1 MQHLL
6 SWTSVTV
13 HPEPLQFVHFGPSTS
28 VRYTVSSD
36 TAHFVRSDGD
46 RRDREKAR
54 GEVDNVQR
62 EREITMFPEPAT
74 EQSVVVR
81 DPEILEQMEPGRG
94 RYTFRGMAADGMGS
108 RLGDGQCAQRVL
120 VGDGRDRGV
129 VWTEQALE
137 SGNKLKLKLRA
148 QSDEKYF
155 ALFLD
160 GFQLSARCRFL

>member
-1 MQHLL
+1 
-6 SWTSVTV
+6 
-13 HPEPLQFVHFGPSTS
+13 
-28 VRYTVSSD
+28 
-36 TAHFVRSDGD
+36 
-46 RRDREKAR
+46 
-54 GEVDNVQR
+54 
-62 EREITMFPEPAT
+62 MFPEPAT

-81 DPEILEQMEPGRG
+81 DPEILEEMEPGRG
-94 RYTFRGMAADGMGS
+94 RYAFRGMAADGMGS

-137 SGNKLKLKLRA
+137 SGNELKLKLRA

-160 GFQLSARCRFL
+160 GFQLSARCSFL